1 MRSDM
6 RLPEDE
12 NDFLTSEFGLSL
24 KPKMRGEPQIPQ
36 RG

>member
-1 MRSDM
+1 M